1 MKQNIHPTWYHGC
14 AVTCSCGNT
23 FAIGSVTETLQVD
36 ICDKCHPFFT
46 GEMRFVD
53 RQGRVDKF
61 LKKVQAAQT
70 ATKSKKRSKAE
81 TTAQQEEAGKSYRQI
96 LRDQQVDLK
105 QKTSKSPAK
114 AEAAAVAP
122 QAE

>member
-1 MKQNIHPTWYHGC
+1 MKQNIHPTWFHNC
-14 AVTCSCGNT
+14 NVTCSCGNAFT
-23 FAIGSVTETLQVD
+23 IGSITDTLQVD

-70 ATKSKKRSKAE
+70 NPKSGKKAKKAGII
-81 TTAQQEEAGKSYRQI
+81 ANQAEEKSYRQI
-96 LRDQQVDLK
+96 LRDQQGDLK
-105 QKTSKSPAK
+105 TKSAPAPT
-114 AEAAAVAP
+114 AE
-122 QAE
+122 